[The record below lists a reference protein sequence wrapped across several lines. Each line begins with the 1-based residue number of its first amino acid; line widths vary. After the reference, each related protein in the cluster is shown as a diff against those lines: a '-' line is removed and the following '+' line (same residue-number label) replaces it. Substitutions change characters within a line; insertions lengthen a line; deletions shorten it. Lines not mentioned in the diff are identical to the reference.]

1 MAAPVWNPPI
11 ETTVEEEQILK
22 RLKRVRKLFAFLR
35 LHRHLLFDEEFQ
47 QKLCGVYRSSGAGR
61 QPKAPGQMAMVVLLQ
76 AYMQISDAEA
86 VELTVMDLRWQLAL
100 DCLGATAPLCSQGTL
115 QQFRMR
121 MIDHGLDEVLFAKT
135 IEVAEATGAFDP
147 KKLLSLRLAVDSAPF
162 EGAGRVEDTFN
173 LLAHA
178 ARNLIGSTL
187 FFSGL
192 SVPQLATKLG
202 LELVTGTSVK
212 AALDINW
219 SDKAQ
224 ARDALV
230 RLVREVGVIVAY
242 ARNEGFDKL
251 GEEVRRWLETIEQIE
266 DQNLDGDDESV
277 VVRRG
282 VAKDR
287 RISVEDEEM
296 RHGRKS
302 RSRRINGYKRHL
314 GMELDSRLIVYC
326 AVTQAN
332 QQDADVM
339 EDLREAMESGGWLI
353 DELHVDRGYLSAALV
368 DELYAEDTEIV
379 CKPWTANSRGKYT
392 KAQFDF
398 DIDAETVTCPSGTT
412 VSYAGRSKASFP
424 APTCDS
430 CELRTACTDARLGRG
445 RTVSVAD
452 NERMHNELRQ
462 RLKTSAGRARL
473 RERVHIEHAQAH
485 LVQRQGATAR
495 YVGQRK
501 NLFDVRRCA
510 AIQNLETIHRHTRS
524 QGRHDMR
531 MAA

>member
-11 ETTVEEEQILK
+11 ETNAAEEQILK

-47 QKLCGVYRSSGAGR
+47 QKLCSVYRSNGAGR
-61 QPKAPGQMAMVVLLQ
+61 QPKAPAQMAMVILLQ

-86 VELTVMDLRWQLAL
+86 VELTVMDRRWQLAL
-100 DCLGATAPLCSQGTL
+100 DCLGATEPLFSQGAL
-115 QQFRMR
+115 QQFRER
-121 MIDHGLDEVLFAKT
+121 LTEHGLDEELFAKT
-135 IEVAEATGAFDP
+135 LEVAEATGAFDP
-147 KKLLSLRLAVDSAPF
+147 KKLLALRLAVDSAPF

-178 ARNLIGSTL
+178 ARNLISSTL
-187 FFSGL
+187 FDSGL
-192 SVPQLATKLG
+192 SVPQLAATLDLKLI
-202 LELVTGTSVK
+202 TGTSVK

-219 SDKAQ
+219 SDKTQ
-224 ARDALV
+224 SRDALV

-242 ARNEGFDKL
+242 VRHEGFD
-251 GEEVRRWLETIEQIE
+251 ERDDQVRHWLETIEQIE

-277 VVRRG
+277 VVQRG

-302 RSRRINGYKRHL
+302 KSRRINGYKRHL
-314 GMELDSRLIVYC
+314 GMELDSGLIVYC

-353 DELHVDRGYLSAALV
+353 DELHVDRGYLSADLV
-368 DELYAEDTEIV
+368 DELYDEDTEIV
-379 CKPWTANSRGKYT
+379 CKPWTSNSRGKYT
-392 KAQFDF
+392 KADFAF

-412 VSYAGRSKASFP
+412 VSYAGHPKASFP
-424 APTCDS
+424 ASACDT
-430 CELRTACTDARLGRG
+430 CELRDACTDAKTGRG
-445 RTVSVAD
+445 RTVSIAA

-473 RERVHIEHAQAH
+473 RERVRIEHAQAH
-485 LVQRQGATAR
+485 LVQRQGPTAR
-495 YVGQRK
+495 YIGQRK

-510 AIQNLETIHRHTRS
+510 AVQNLETIHRYTRS
-524 QGRHDMR
+524 HDTNILR
-531 MAA
+531 IAA